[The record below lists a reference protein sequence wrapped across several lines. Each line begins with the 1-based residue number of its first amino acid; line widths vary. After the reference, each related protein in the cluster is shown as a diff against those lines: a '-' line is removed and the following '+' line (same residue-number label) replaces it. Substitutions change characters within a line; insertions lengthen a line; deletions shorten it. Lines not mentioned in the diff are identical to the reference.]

1 MPKRDKKH
9 FGGSLEKNS
18 EARPS
23 SYYPDLSLPTQVIVS
38 DLTRAAIVTI
48 LALLLQIGL
57 YVYLQHGGWQKV
69 LSALS
74 NIKL

>member
-1 MPKRDKKH
+1 MRKRDKKQ
-9 FGGSLEKNS
+9 FGGNFEKNS
-18 EARPS
+18 EVRPS
-23 SYYPDLSLPTQVIVS
+23 SYYPELSLPTQVIVS
-38 DLTRAAIVTI
+38 DLTRAAVVTI

-74 NIKL
+74 GVSF